1 MINKTLKPLTLALI
15 IGLSSCVNKID
26 NQRVSIIPQPVNIKA
41 SSGDFIITQS
51 TKLVVNTP
59 KLAHLATY
67 SSTLWEQY
75 LGYRISQATDGDES
89 TGNNIYLNINKETNP
104 QIGKE
109 GYTLEI
115 SNDEITIAANT
126 NAGIFYGIQTL
137 QQLVSTN
144 TDGKIPSLRIT
155 DFPRFEYRGMHL
167 DVSRHFHPVE
177 FIYQLLDHMAMH
189 KLNTFHWHLID
200 DQGWRL
206 EIKKHPK
213 LTEIGAWRADMSN
226 RHWNDRPIADA
237 KGKPATYGGFYTQ
250 EQVKNVVAY
259 AAERNITVMPEIEMP
274 AHVMSALAAYPE
286 LSCTGENLGVPPGGV
301 WPITHI
307 YCAGNEETFKF
318 IEEVLAEVMEL
329 FPSEFIHIGGDEAF
343 KTEWEKCPKCQ
354 QRIKDEGLKD
364 ENELQS
370 YFIKRIEKFL
380 NEHDR
385 TIVGWDEILEGGLA
399 PNAVVMSWRGEEGG
413 IHAAKMGNR
422 AIMTPGSH
430 CYFDHYQGDPSREPL
445 AIGGYTTL
453 KKVYNYEPI
462 PDTLNAEEGKLILGA
477 QANLWTEY
485 MPTTQQVEYMVFPR
499 LAALSEVVWSPK
511 TSRNWGDFSQRMEH
525 QYDRY
530 KRLGINYSQSAFQV
544 QIKPTIN
551 PEKEALSIELQTEVY
566 NPEIHFTIDGSEP
579 STNSPKYQNPISLT
593 ESATLKAAVF
603 SNGNMLGSASQSQYN
618 LHKAFAKSISQEF
631 TNNKNYNGGGD
642 YALVDGIKGS
652 ISSSDGTWKGYL
664 GKDLVATIDLG
675 KPTSIQK
682 ISVDALQDNVSWIF
696 FPTKAVFE
704 VSSDGKQ
711 FQTIQEVNNTISTN
725 QGGKIIKVFEAKK
738 ELNGIQKVR
747 VTLKNLGEC
756 PKGHSGEGKPAFLF
770 VSEIVVE

>member
-15 IGLSSCVNKID
+15 IGLSSCANKFD
-26 NQRVSIIPQPVNIKA
+26 NQRVSIIPQPVDIKA
-41 SSGDFIITQS
+41 SSGNFIITQS

-167 DVSRHFHPVE
+167 DVSRHFHSVE
-177 FIYQLLDHMAMH
+177 FIYQMLDHLAMH
-189 KLNTFHWHLID
+189 KINTFHWHLVD

-307 YCAGNEETFKF
+307 YCAGNDETFEF
-318 IEEVLAEVMEL
+318 IEDVLIEVMEL
-329 FPSEFIHIGGDEAF
+329 FPSKLIHIGGDEAF
-343 KTEWEKCPKCQ
+343 KSEWEKCPKCQ
-354 QRIKDEGLKD
+354 KRIKDEGLKD
-364 ENELQS
+364 EIELQS

-385 TIVGWDEILEGGLA
+385 TLVGWDEILEGGLA

-413 IHAAKMGNR
+413 IEAARMGNR

-430 CYFDHYQGDPSREPL
+430 CYFDHYQGDPAHEPL

-453 KKVYNYEPI
+453 KKVYGYEPI
-462 PDTLNAEEGKLILGA
+462 PEALTEKEGELILGA
-477 QANLWTEY
+477 QANVWTEY

-499 LAALSEVVWSPK
+499 LAALSEVLWSPK
-511 TSRNWGDFSQRMEH
+511 EKRDWADFLKRMVH
-525 QYDRY
+525 QYHRY
-530 KRLGINYSQSAFQV
+530 QKLGINYSHSAYQV
-544 QIKPTIN
+544 NITQNLDTIN
-551 PEKEALSIELQTEVY
+551 KAIEVSLDADVINPSIRYTL
-566 NPEIHFTIDGSEP
+566 DGSEP
-579 STNSPKYQNPISLT
+579 NYTSNIYKRPIIINQPT
-593 ESATLKAAVF
+593 TLKSAVF
-603 SNGNMLGSASQSQYN
+603 IDNVPVGKIRTNHYN
-618 LHKAFAKSISQEF
+618 IHKAFIKSIELEYPNSSRF
-631 TNNKNYNGGGD
+631 DGGGK
-642 YALVDGIKGS
+642 YSLVNGIMGS
-652 ISSSDGTWKGYL
+652 ISYSDGTWKGFL
-664 GKDLVATIDLG
+664 GKDMVATIDLG
-675 KPTSIQK
+675 EPKK
-682 ISVDALQDNVSWIF
+682 IERIAVDALQNITSWIF
-696 FPTKAVFE
+696 FPTKAIFE
-704 VSSDGKQ
+704 ISLDGERYELIHEIENWE
-711 FQTIQEVNNTISTN
+711 IQN
-725 QGGKIIKVFEAKK
+725 QGGKLTTVFEIWIPNK
-738 ELNGIQKVR
+738 EVRYVR
-747 VTLKNLGEC
+747 VTLKNIGEC
-756 PKGHSGEGKPAFLF
+756 PKGHSGEGKPAFMF
-770 VSEIVVE
+770 VSEIIVE